1 MISPEVIRRYPF
13 FAGLSLDQISTL
25 AKVADEKNVES
36 GHVFLSEGDEVPY
49 LYLIEEGT
57 VSVLIELP
65 TKDREIEVGTVGPGE
80 VFAWSALV
88 PPHTAT
94 ATVKATTRCRV
105 VAVDCRKLL
114 EAFEQD
120 YQFGYV
126 MMTKAAQVTR
136 DRVAAMTIEVLAYFA
151 GETGGQ

>member
-13 FAGLSLDQISTL
+13 FAGLSLGQISTL